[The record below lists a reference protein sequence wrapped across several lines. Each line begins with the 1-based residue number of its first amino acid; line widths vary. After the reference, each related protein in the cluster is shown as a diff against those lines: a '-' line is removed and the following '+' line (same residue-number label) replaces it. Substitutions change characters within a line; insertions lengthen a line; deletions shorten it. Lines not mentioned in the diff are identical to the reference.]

1 MRLNPF
7 STAFLL
13 SGMLFTCSSC
23 STQPLLSGN
32 ITMKEGWNPV
42 VYLIMPRSFSE
53 IAANYTGLV
62 VDSAQIG
69 SDGRFAFKNIP
80 DADTPALY
88 QLAMQ
93 PAGSRYAN
101 QLLDEDPLLA
111 NYMPIVVTPG
121 LPISFTAE
129 SDRFQASFNITSAG
143 ATATPQAGATAT
155 PQAGA
160 TATPQA
166 GATALPRASYSPGSS
181 PDSDITTLITLRN
194 IRHAAFSQWKDQLTQ
209 APDEEH
215 LMEQENAVRQFQ
227 TPLMAFADSTNAV
240 LAALVATR
248 WVSLQNDYERVP
260 EFLHGQCQKWS
271 ALYPD
276 APFVMQLC
284 EKANALPVLVGA
296 IIPDFRF
303 PMSSGDTVALK
314 TLLGEKLTILD
325 IWASWCVPCRRENQQ
340 VLAPLWAAYRENGL
354 QIIGYSIDSSEGA
367 WRNAITKDGAVWPHA
382 SHLTGDETPFMEA
395 LRISTIPAN
404 FILDGNGKVVAKNLH
419 GEELKAFVEEFLKK

>member
-23 STQPLLSGN
+23 STQPLLSGK
-32 ITMKEGWNPV
+32 ITVKEGWKPV

-62 VDSAQIG
+62 VDSAQI
-69 SDGRFAFKNIP
+69 SPDGQFAFKGIP
-80 DADTPALY
+80 NSGQPVLY
-88 QLAMQ
+88 QLVVQ
-93 PAGSRYAN
+93 PSDSRYAN
-101 QLLDEDPLLA
+101 QLLDDNPLLS

-121 LPISFTAE
+121 FPTSFSAE
-129 SDRFQASFNITSAG
+129 SDRFQASFNIYPAG
-143 ATATPQAGATAT
+143 ATAPPQAGATA
-155 PQAGA
+155 P
-160 TATPQA
+160 
-166 GATALPRASYSPGSS
+166 PRASYPPGSS
-181 PDSDITTLITLRN
+181 PDIASLMTLRN

-209 APDEEH
+209 APDEER
-215 LMEQENAVRQFQ
+215 LLEQEDAARQFQ
-227 TPLMAFADSTNAV
+227 APLIAFADSTSSV
-240 LAALVATR
+240 SAALVATR

-260 EFLHGQCQKWS
+260 EFLHRQCQKW
-271 ALYPD
+271 AELYAGD
-276 APFVMQLC
+276 PFVRQLC

-296 IIPDFRF
+296 VIPDFPF

-314 TLLGEKLTILD
+314 TLLGKKLTILD

-404 FILDGNGKVVAKNLH
+404 FVLDGNGKVLAKNLH